1 MVLVQSAPQSPTF
14 RFQPNPSRIFGIA
27 GAVALNAAVL
37 MALMLPMELPLPKIG
52 LDTIQVVD
60 LPQRIDPPPAPPVVQ
75 VQPRTP
81 TPRPELQPRTVTP
94 PVDVPPVV
102 TQESSPVDMPYV
114 PPTVD
119 TPPAGET
126 GTLDTAPVAGVRLEY
141 ASAPAPKYP
150 REEMLAGRQGT
161 VLLQILVDV
170 DGKPLEV
177 KIHQSSGNRELDRAA
192 QRHVQKSW
200 TFRPAMKEGR
210 AIQAIGIV
218 PIEFKLQ

>member
-1 MVLVQSAPQSPTF
+1 MVLVQSAPQSRNF

-27 GAVALNAAVL
+27 GAVALNVAVL
-37 MALMLPMELPLPKIG
+37 MALMVPMDLPLPKMST
-52 LDTIQVVD
+52 DTFEIVD
-60 LPQRIDPPPAPPVVQ
+60 ILPPVKPPEKPPVVPVQ
-75 VQPRTP
+75 PKPPTPTPVQPRTETP
-81 TPRPELQPRTVTP
+81 T
-94 PVDVPPVV
+94 VDVPPVV
-102 TQESSPVDMPYV
+102 TRDPSPVDVPYV

-119 TPPAGET
+119 GPPT
-126 GTLDTAPVAGVRLEY
+126 TDTVAIDSAPIAGVRLEY

-170 DGKPLEV
+170 DGKPLQV
-177 KIHQSSGNRELDRAA
+177 TIHQSSGNRELDRAA

-200 TFRPAMKEGR
+200 TFRPAMKDGR